1 MPSPALKRLLEA
13 ALARAGPATLA
24 RHASAGATL
33 VLAYHNIVPTGER
46 GGADTSLHLPQHR
59 FAEQLEVL
67 AGSCDVVPLTEV
79 LGPAPASRGRPRI
92 VITFDDGALGALTAG
107 VEELR
112 RFGLPATFFVTPG
125 RLGRQAFWW
134 DRLGSPEQA
143 EVPGAIRHHALT
155 ALRGEDDAILAWAG
169 REGIRV
175 TDVPECATTATEAEL
190 AAALTI
196 PGLSVAAHSWTHP
209 NLAALEPAA
218 LETELSLPL
227 AWLRTRWPSALPVV
241 SYPYGLCSPAVTAA
255 AARNGYQAG
264 LLITGGWVPP
274 GRGLTGFLE
283 PRLNVSAGV
292 SRDGYVLRVS
302 GLLRR

>member
-13 ALARAGPATLA
+13 ALARAGPAALA
-24 RHASAGATL
+24 RRASAGRTL
-33 VLAYHNIVPTGER
+33 VLAYHNIVPSGER
-46 GGADTSLHLPQHR
+46 GGADASLHLPQRR

-79 LGPAPASRGRPRI
+79 LGEAPASTGRPRVI
-92 VITFDDGALGALTAG
+92 ITFDDGALGALTAG

-112 RFGLPATFFVTPG
+112 RCGLPATFFVTPG

-134 DRLGSPEQA
+134 DRLGSPEHG
-143 EVPGAIRHHALT
+143 EVPEPIRRHALT
-155 ALRGEDDAILAWAG
+155 ALRGEDEAILAWAG

-196 PGLSVAAHSWTHP
+196 PGLSVGAHSWSHP
-209 NLAALEPAA
+209 NLAALDSSA
-218 LETELSLPL
+218 LEAELSHPL
-227 AWLRTRWPSALPVV
+227 AWLQARWPLALPVV

-255 AARNGYQAG
+255 AARSGYQAG
-264 LLITGGWVPP
+264 LLITGGWVAPR
-274 GRGLTGFLE
+274 RGLTGFLE